1 MKEHICHFPRQSVQ
15 GVEDM
20 KYIFVL
26 KRNNK
31 PRILIDGN
39 RAYHDSILSVR
50 LLTFIYTIG
59 VWNIFANKM
68 Y

>member
-1 MKEHICHFPRQSVQ
+1 MQ

-39 RAYHDSILSVR
+39 RAYHDSILPVR
-50 LLTFIYTIG
+50 LLTFIYTSG
-59 VWNIFANKM
+59 V
-68 Y
+68 